1 MLKSQ
6 DFLVLIKLIGLHR
19 AFLRKVH
26 YPTSSRKKLFDG
38 DNEYMENDNYLNFNE
53 IFSDN
58 AGPENPVGIPI
69 SNPSNFGG

>member
-53 IFSDN
+53 NSIRFN
-58 AGPENPVGIPI
+58 KRR
-69 SNPSNFGG
+69 SNSRKNNEMCCRSE

>member
-53 IFSDN
+53 IFSVRGLGSTWGLVRQKLLR
-58 AGPENPVGIPI
+58 A
-69 SNPSNFGG
+69 